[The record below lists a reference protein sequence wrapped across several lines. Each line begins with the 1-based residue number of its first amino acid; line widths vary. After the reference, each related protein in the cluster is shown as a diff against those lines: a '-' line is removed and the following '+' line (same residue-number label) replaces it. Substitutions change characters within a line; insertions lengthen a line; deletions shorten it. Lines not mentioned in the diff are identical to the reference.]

1 MEAAR
6 TRFTALTTPAS
17 MNQSSMPIPL
27 IFRLTISRVM
37 TVIQV
42 SGMKAMVTLRLA
54 LAQLVVGVMAIVG
67 PRFALGL

>member
-1 MEAAR
+1 
-6 TRFTALTTPAS
+6 